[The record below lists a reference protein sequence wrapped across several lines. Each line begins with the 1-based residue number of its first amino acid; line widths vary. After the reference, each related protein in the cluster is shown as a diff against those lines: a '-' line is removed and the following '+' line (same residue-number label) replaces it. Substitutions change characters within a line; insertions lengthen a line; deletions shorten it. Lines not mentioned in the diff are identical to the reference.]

1 MSRRAP
7 LIGVSTSITV
17 GASPERAY
25 VNSAYLHAVQQA
37 GGVPVPLP
45 PQLSA
50 ASLQRLG
57 AELHGLLLTGGGD
70 VDPALF
76 GQAPHATLYDVAPSR
91 DTLETSVLNL
101 ALGRGV
107 PVLAVCRGIQVLNV
121 ALGGTL
127 YQDVATEPGTQIPHS
142 QKEPRDQPTHKVKV
156 TPGSRL
162 AEILGADELE
172 VNSMHHQ
179 AIHRGGVGARS
190 ARRGRGDRRS
200 RALRARR
207 AVASGGASGPFG
219 AGPAPLLRARGRGT
233 QILTPPGDGPATRYF
248 SPWATAL
255 YAVLTALLVGFFYWS
270 WGSPV
275 ANLEK
280 PEESLERLVSR
291 EMDLHDVMDEIPRW
305 EMKLYELT
313 GSDPETFEDAIARF
327 DELDEDQRSART
339 DLDLVVLLAE
349 SGQLERAASII
360 EALESTDTAAA
371 QYGR

>member
-50 ASLQRLG
+50 ASLQQLG

-121 ALGGTL
+121 ALGGSL
-127 YQDVATEPGTQIPHS
+127 YQDVATDPGTEVTHS
-142 QKEPRDQPTHKVKV
+142 QKEARDQPTHKVTV

-162 AEILGADELE
+162 ARVMGADEVE
-172 VNSMHHQ
+172 VNSFHHQ
-179 AIHRGGVGARS
+179 VIKSLGRGLTAVAWAPDQLIEGVELEDDMRWVLGVQWHPEHLTKDS
-190 ARRGRGDRRS
+190 EPARRLFA
-200 RALRARR
+200 AL
-207 AVASGGASGPFG
+207 V
-219 AGPAPLLRARGRGT
+219 
-233 QILTPPGDGPATRYF
+233 
-248 SPWATAL
+248 TA
-255 YAVLTALLVGFFYWS
+255 
-270 WGSPV
+270 
-275 ANLEK
+275 
-280 PEESLERLVSR
+280 
-291 EMDLHDVMDEIPRW
+291 
-305 EMKLYELT
+305 
-313 GSDPETFEDAIARF
+313 
-327 DELDEDQRSART
+327 ART
-339 DLDLVVLLAE
+339 
-349 SGQLERAASII
+349 
-360 EALESTDTAAA
+360 
-371 QYGR
+371 